1 MNTFAGVRLGLWCW
15 FYFCALLAWVLAAA
29 FIGRTEDNFGLVFLS
44 YARAKEWPF
53 GSLIIEFTATF
64 VVWALFLGGSAAL
77 SSKYSSWGWCFGSTC
92 SLARSVEAWGWISWV
107 TLTFLLI
114 FIGIAGCI
122 GPDKDDTT
130 AATGT
135 GPNREVVGATEMGV
149 HQQAPVSTGPQG
161 AYPTGPQSAYP
172 AGPQTTYAGQPEPKG
187 PAAPSAYAT
196 GNQQMQA

>member
-1 MNTFAGVRLGLWCW
+1 MDSPLAGG
-15 FYFCALLAWVLAAA
+15 A
-29 FIGRTEDNFGLVFLS
+29 
-44 YARAKEWPF
+44 
-53 GSLIIEFTATF
+53 
-64 VVWALFLGGSAAL
+64 AAL
-77 SSKYSSWGWCFGSTC
+77 SSKYTSWGWCFGSTC

-130 AATGT
+130 ATTGT
-135 GPNREVVGATEMGV
+135 GPNREVVGANEMGV
-149 HQQAPVSTGPQG
+149 HQQAPVSTGPQ
-161 AYPTGPQSAYP
+161 SAYTT
-172 AGPQTTYAGQPEPKG
+172 GPQTTYAGQPEPKG